1 MKNTIKLLSNVTE
14 VISVYDTVIVMCN
27 AIPKGKEK
35 KKELSCDMAQFTI
48 RFGVY
53 HSLT

>member
-35 KKELSCDMAQFTI
+35 S
-48 RFGVY
+48 Y
-53 HSLT
+53 HVIWHNLPLDLVSIIV